1 MSGWVASCK
10 VLNNGMRTILDVSL
24 AGDVIMTG
32 WTREAAIALSP
43 AVVVELPG
51 PTFEGLLSYP
61 QPISEIILKG
71 MAKRYARLA
80 EHVVNIGRRGAVER
94 AAHLLLEL
102 AYRINAREKNGVAGF
117 ACPLTQA
124 DLGDALGL
132 SAVHVN
138 RVLKELREGGFVS
151 FRGGVVQIYNRRGLV
166 ELAGFDPSYLELRS
180 V

>member
-10 VLNNGMRTILDVSL
+10 VLNTGMRTVLDISL
-24 AGDVIMTG
+24 AGDVVMTG
-32 WTREAAIALSP
+32 WTREVATALSP

-71 MAKRYARLA
+71 MARRYARLA

-94 AAHLLLEL
+94 TAHLLLEL
-102 AYRINAREKNGVAGF
+102 AHRINAREKDGVVSF

-151 FRGGVVQIYNRRGLV
+151 FRGGVVEIYDRRGLV
-166 ELAGFDPSYLELRS
+166 ELASFDPSYLELRS